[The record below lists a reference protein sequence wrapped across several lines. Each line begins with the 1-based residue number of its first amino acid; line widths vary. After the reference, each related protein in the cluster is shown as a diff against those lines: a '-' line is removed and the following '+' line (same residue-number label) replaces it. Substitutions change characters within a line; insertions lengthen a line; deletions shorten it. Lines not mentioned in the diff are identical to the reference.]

1 MNYQDYKDARDASWH
16 ILIDCKVTELPVRI
30 SGVCRALGVSVR
42 RYTPAERDSND
53 GMSTVIGGAPTI
65 MVSSLAIPARQ
76 RFTCA
81 HELGHIILHWS
92 ELLIGAFK
100 DSNVYDATGQL
111 EREANLFGADLM
123 ITDEEVEECIGSCDA
138 NFFSVA
144 SALNIPA
151 PFFAFKLFS
160 MVKRGFAMRL
170 PVDLDSAFLAK

>member
-1 MNYQDYKDARDASWH
+1 MTNEFISSEARRIRKKYHSSDPFE
-16 ILIDCKVTELPVRI
+16 ILKAMHVVIAYSDSYP
-30 SGVCRALGVSVR
+30 
-42 RYTPAERDSND
+42 RD
-53 GMSTVIGGAPTI
+53 GLKGFCTVFNRTI
-65 MVSSLAIPARQ
+65 YVVINAKLSREEKRVVA
-76 RFTCA
+76 A

>member
-1 MNYQDYKDARDASWH
+1 MTNEFISSEAHRIRKKYHSSDPFEILKAMHVVIVYSDSYPRDG
-16 ILIDCKVTELPVRI
+16 LKGFC
-30 SGVCRALGVSVR
+30 
-42 RYTPAERDSND
+42 
-53 GMSTVIGGAPTI
+53 TVFNRTI
-65 MVSSLAIPARQ
+65 YVVINAKLSREEKRVVA
-76 RFTCA
+76 A

-123 ITDEEVEECIGSCDA
+123 ITDEEVEECIGSYDA

>member
-1 MNYQDYKDARDASWH
+1 
-16 ILIDCKVTELPVRI
+16 
-30 SGVCRALGVSVR
+30 
-42 RYTPAERDSND
+42 
-53 GMSTVIGGAPTI
+53 
-65 MVSSLAIPARQ
+65 MVA
-76 RFTCA
+76 A